1 MKLELKRYVIN
12 SEVDFIENGVDK
24 IKVDIS
30 AICDLVGASNSN
42 EISLP
47 LLVIN
52 ENSQTGDEMDAQ
64 RINEINNFI
73 NTY

>member
-1 MKLELKRYVIN
+1 MNLTFVRYDVLQEI
-12 SEVDFIENGVDK
+12 DFVENEVDK
-24 IKVDIS
+24 IRVNIS
-30 AICDLVGASNSN
+30 VVCNLVGDNNTN
-42 EISLP
+42 EISIP
-47 LLVIN
+47 ILVIN